1 MPFSNLCAYS
11 FMLQISNYGYFGVFC
26 KKNSAEVFT
35 DFCATHPTCLYLLC
49 DCVHMC
55 LYFVFKLHTLYIYN
69 TDICT
74 HSMQT
79 YLLEIAYIL
88 SRYPYIFLFSCQYLS
103 ISMFAE
109 YCAFCYI
116 WIKIIGRI
124 WFVCVNY
131 SVYYLLVCLL
141 R

>member
-1 MPFSNLCAYS
+1 
-11 FMLQISNYGYFGVFC
+11 
-26 KKNSAEVFT
+26 
-35 DFCATHPTCLYLLC
+35 
-49 DCVHMC
+49 MC

-141 R
+141 RWICVLFCLKASMKSWQLRRDWWKELVSSVENETPLDDICSSAFFSWVLKL